1 MAAAILIFSAFKL
14 LLDDIYFRGSSFV
27 QAIIGVTLA
36 VTVAS
41 MLTAFSQKSRTRTI
55 RNKCVSCTLLGRALA
70 CVRTEVFRTV

>member
-41 MLTAFSQKSRTRTI
+41 MLTAFFTKKQ
-55 RNKCVSCTLLGRALA
+55 NKNHK
-70 CVRTEVFRTV
+70 E